1 MAFTLTVPAEGSGFS
16 NYQNNGAMLESD
28 QNENT
33 ISVSSDELEHCL
45 TETGRQQ
52 DT

>member
-1 MAFTLTVPAEGSGFS
+1 MALTLTVPAEGSGFS
-16 NYQNNGAMLESD
+16 NYQNNGAMLD
-28 QNENT
+28 QNQNT